1 MNPEQQPV
9 PGIPGAVMRQVDHVS
24 DELPGGLPAGPRMF
38 AKPGQLL
45 LAQPGIGRFLSTDGG
60 LIEFSVDEAADE
72 GMVTLLLHG
81 TARGALIHQRGELPF
96 HACTLVPPGGGRAIA
111 ICGRSGAGKSTL
123 GAELSRRGWRLV
135 ADDTTRV
142 TWQNDH
148 PLAWPSRDS
157 IKLWKDAC
165 ESAGIDVSKLER
177 VAQALEKFYIHVASV
192 NEPVRLGT
200 IIELTPDGADKPAL
214 SAGDKMA
221 LVSRHTY
228 RPSNI
233 RPLGMQAQHVRIVAQ
248 TAAACRVLRLPSD
261 RSKSVREMAD
271 AVEAAVR

>member
-1 MNPEQQPV
+1 MNSQQQPV
-9 PGIPGAVMRQVDHVS
+9 PGIPGAVMRQVEHLPS
-24 DELPGGLPAGPRMF
+24 ELPGGMPAGPRMQ
-38 AKPGQLL
+38 AMPGRLL
-45 LAQPGIGRFLSTDGG
+45 LAQPGVGRFLSTDGG
-60 LIEFSVDEAADE
+60 LIEFSVDDEADQ
-72 GMVTLLLHG
+72 GMVALLLHG

-96 HACTLVPPGGGRAIA
+96 HACTLVPPGGTRAVA

-123 GAELSRRGWRLV
+123 GAELNRRGWTLV

-142 TWQNDH
+142 TWNNDH

-157 IKLWKDAC
+157 IKLWRDAC
-165 ESAGIDVSKLER
+165 ESAGIDTSKLVR

-192 NEPVRLGT
+192 NEPIRLGT
-200 IIELTPDGADKPAL
+200 IIELTPDADTKAL

-233 RPLGMQAQHVRIVAQ
+233 RPLGMQKEHVRIVSQ
-248 TAAACRVLRLPSD
+248 TAAACTVLRLSND
-261 RSKSVREMAD
+261 RSKPVGDMA
-271 AVEAAVR
+271 AIVEAIVG